1 MSTERDYQELYD
13 RLLEEVGALHRA
25 NQRRIRSGMWTLLA
39 VTVGLMLLMFLAGGN
54 KVFTLVLW
62 IVSMFG
68 VAAYLIAVEYMDYE
82 LQKKLRTIT
91 KMKEDAF
98 GRLMN
103 VPELPHVARR
113 LRRGAL
119 PQPQEPVPAEFP
131 IPAEEPAP
139 AESPIPAEEPAPA
152 ESPVPAEEP
161 APAESPVPAEEPA
174 PAESPAPAEP
184 PAPAEEP
191 VPAESPVPAE
201 EPAPAESPVAAEEPA
216 PAESPIPAEEPAPAP
231 QPVPAPDAAPRY
243 APLPSG
249 WERALKDPVK
259 LADDLALLTRALQ
272 NLSDDLRRGA
282 CDKEEDR

>member
-91 KMKEDAF
+91 RMKEDAF

-103 VPELPHVARR
+103 VPELPAVPELPHVARR

-119 PQPQEPVPAEFP
+119 PQPQEPAPAESP
-131 IPAEEPAP
+131 AAAEEPAPAESPAAAEEPAPAESAVPAEEPAP
-139 AESPIPAEEPAPA
+139 AESPVAAEEPAPA

-161 APAESPVPAEEPA
+161 APAESPGP
-174 PAESPAPAEP
+174 
-184 PAPAEEP
+184 
-191 VPAESPVPAE
+191 
-201 EPAPAESPVAAEEPA
+201 AEEPA

>member
-39 VTVGLMLLMFLAGGN
+39 VTVGLMLLMFLSGGN

-91 KMKEDAF
+91 RMKEDAF
-98 GRLMN
+98 GQLMN
-103 VPELPHVARR
+103 VPELPAVPELPHVARR
-113 LRRGAL
+113 LRRGA
-119 PQPQEPVPAEFP
+119 PSRPQES
-131 IPAEEPAP
+131 AP
-139 AESPIPAEEPAPA
+139 AGSPIPAEEPAPA

-161 APAESPVPAEEPA
+161 APAESPVPAQEPASAESSVPTKEPAPAESPVPTEEPA
-174 PAESPAPAEP
+174 PAESPA
-184 PAPAEEP
+184 
-191 VPAESPVPAE
+191 
-201 EPAPAESPVAAEEPA
+201 AAE
-216 PAESPIPAEEPAPAP
+216 
-231 QPVPAPDAAPRY
+231 DAAPRY